1 MQCKLT
7 RMVKG
12 CLIYLDHLE
21 SGTKTY
27 ATANIQTIDYK
38 VKELLT
44 AMSFRNTAYVFT
56 KYQDDPAC
64 NLILYAMCQ
73 QYLSPLFGGVDH
85 VKIPADGDAIYLVG
99 YSPIKHYTITLWC
112 RLSI

>member
-1 MQCKLT
+1 
-7 RMVKG
+7 MVLNHFVKNKFQH
-12 CLIYLDHLE
+12 LDYLE

-44 AMSFRNTAYVFT
+44 AMSFRNTAYVYT
-56 KYQDDPAC
+56 KQEDDPAC

-73 QYLSPLFGGVDH
+73 QYPSPLFGGVDH
-85 VKIPADGDAIYLVG
+85 VKIPADGDDIYLVG
-99 YSPIKHYTITLWC
+99 YSPIKHYHNVVV
-112 RLSI
+112 SP